1 MLILIMIGMM
11 IIILIEA
18 KLTTKQT
25 CLQTSNQVYSVVSLR
40 ALFEDFFLQSRI
52 VNSRR
57 TFRRIVEDVLA
68 LALRLV
74 NL

>member
-1 MLILIMIGMM
+1 MLILTIIGL
-11 IIILIEA
+11 IIITLLEA
-18 KLTTKQT
+18 KLTMKQT

-52 VNSRR
+52 VNSRG
-57 TFRRIVEDVLA
+57 TFRRVVEDVLT

-74 NL
+74 DL

>member
-1 MLILIMIGMM
+1 M
-11 IIILIEA
+11 IIILLEA

-25 CLQTSNQVYSVVSLR
+25 CLQTSNQVYSG
-40 ALFEDFFLQSRI
+40 ALFEYFFLQSRI
-52 VNSRR
+52 VNSRG
-57 TFRRIVEDVLA
+57 TFLRVVEDVLA

>member
-11 IIILIEA
+11 IITLLEA

-25 CLQTSNQVYSVVSLR
+25 CLKTSNQVYSVVSLR

-74 NL
+74 DL

>member
-52 VNSRR
+52 VNSRG

-74 NL
+74 DF

>member
-1 MLILIMIGMM
+1 MLKLIMIGMM

-52 VNSRR
+52 VNSRG

-74 NL
+74 DF